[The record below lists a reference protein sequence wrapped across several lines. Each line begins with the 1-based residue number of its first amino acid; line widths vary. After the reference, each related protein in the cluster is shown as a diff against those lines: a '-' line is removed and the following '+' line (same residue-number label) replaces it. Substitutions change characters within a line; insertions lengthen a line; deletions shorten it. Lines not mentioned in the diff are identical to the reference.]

1 MNKEAI
7 KPNDQTNSGR
17 DEETSEEF
25 RNFDKGMEKL
35 LSLSPEEAERIRK
48 RIPAPKRETRI
59 KSK

>member
-7 KPNDQTNSGR
+7 KPNDQTNSEQ

-35 LSLSPEEAERIRK
+35 LSLSPEQAEHIRK
-48 RIPAPKRETRI
+48 RIPVPKRKRKTHTN
-59 KSK
+59 